1 MGLHIEKKRRAYWTN
16 SHNLNEFL
24 SLTRFEQI
32 HRYFTLRDRS
42 LDPRQEGASF
52 AWPVDRV
59 AAIIRRNF
67 RTNWLLSSH
76 ISIDEAMISFRGRSL
91 HKITL
96 KNKPISEGYK
106 VWVLADNG
114 YA

>member
-1 MGLHIEKKRRAYWTN
+1 MGLHIEKKREEYWSN
-16 SHNLNEFL
+16 LHNLNDSL
-24 SLTRFEQI
+24 SLKRFEQI

-42 LDPRQEGASF
+42 IDPRQEGESF
-52 AWPVDRV
+52 VWPVDRV

-67 RTNWLLSSH
+67 QINWLPSSH
-76 ISIDEAMISFRGRSL
+76 IFIDEAMILFRGRSL
-91 HKITL
+91 HKVKL

-106 VWVLADNG
+106 VWVLADDG